1 MKMEENIF
9 FVSLRNSIFRLF
21 HVNVGIRWGG
31 GGVGRTLME
40 TILYSVNKTDSFN
53 NFLAWAGV

>member
-1 MKMEENIF
+1 MEENIF

-31 GGVGRTLME
+31 GGGVRTHGNDFVECKQNRL
-40 TILYSVNKTDSFN
+40 IQ
-53 NFLAWAGV
+53 

>member
-31 GGVGRTLME
+31 GGGGGGGEDTHGNDFVECKQNR
-40 TILYSVNKTDSFN
+40 
-53 NFLAWAGV
+53 